1 MSMENILTLKDLL
14 DLNRVRA
21 KEEVM
26 VARDSNQGIGE
37 LRMIGNFEG
46 FVIFRVYLLAP
57 V

>member
-14 DLNRVRA
+14 DLNKVGA

-37 LRMIGNFEG
+37 LRMITCD
-46 FVIFRVYLLAP
+46 L
-57 V
+57 